1 MSQNGHIST
10 LKNKMLHIQYQQG
23 IMSFKREIIEVWVDE
38 FGVIY
43 KEEFL
48 DNFKD
53 LFSLNKPIAI
63 KLVALH
69 LQILGHT
76 SFERT

>member
-1 MSQNGHIST
+1 
-10 LKNKMLHIQYQQG
+10 MLHIQYQQG
-23 IMSFKREIIEVWVDE
+23 IMSFKREIIEVWVDK

-53 LFSLNKPIAI
+53 IFSLNIPIAI

-69 LQILGHT
+69 L
-76 SFERT
+76 